1 MGLHRELEGITVV
14 SVEQAVAAPYCGLL
28 LADAGARVI
37 KVERREGDLARGY
50 DEGADG
56 QSTFF
61 AWLNRGKES
70 ICIDLKNAADQT
82 LLKDMLKAA
91 DVFLSNLSPGAI
103 ERAGFEGETL
113 REVNPGL
120 ITCQINGYG
129 KEGAGAQK
137 KAYDFLIQAE
147 SGVVAT
153 TGTGADLA
161 RVGVSLVDISSG
173 LTAFSAILRALIQR
187 DRTGKGID
195 LSISM
200 FDVMGDW
207 MNMPLMGHRYMGGAP
222 MPIGL
227 THSLI
232 APYGAYTAGDGT
244 QVLIAIQSNREWLI
258 FCEKVL
264 EMPEMGADPRFA
276 DNTVRTANRAEMDK
290 GINRVFSRYKRQE
303 LVGILDKNRIACA
316 QLNSVADL
324 SVHPF
329 LKNLDV
335 TFDGA
340 VVSVADLPV
349 PTDGERQTMVPT
361 LDQHGAALREE
372 FSRNKNQ

>member
-1 MGLHRELEGITVV
+1 
-14 SVEQAVAAPYCGLL
+14 
-28 LADAGARVI
+28 
-37 KVERREGDLARGY
+37 
-50 DEGADG
+50 
-56 QSTFF
+56 
-61 AWLNRGKES
+61 
-70 ICIDLKNAADQT
+70 
-82 LLKDMLKAA
+82 
-91 DVFLSNLSPGAI
+91 
-103 ERAGFEGETL
+103 
-113 REVNPGL
+113 
-120 ITCQINGYG
+120 
-129 KEGAGAQK
+129 
-137 KAYDFLIQAE
+137 
-147 SGVVAT
+147 
-153 TGTGADLA
+153 
-161 RVGVSLVDISSG
+161 
-173 LTAFSAILRALIQR
+173 
-187 DRTGKGID
+187 
-195 LSISM
+195 
-200 FDVMGDW
+200 
-207 MNMPLMGHRYMGGAP
+207 